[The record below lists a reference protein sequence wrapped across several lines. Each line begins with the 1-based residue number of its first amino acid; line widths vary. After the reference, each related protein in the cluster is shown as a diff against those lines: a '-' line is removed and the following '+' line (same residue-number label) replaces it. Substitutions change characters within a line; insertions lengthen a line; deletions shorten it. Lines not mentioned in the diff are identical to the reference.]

1 MPFGFDIFFK
11 TIERAAHID
20 GFHLGITGANAAH
33 HLEPVHR
40 WHLNIR
46 DHELCRMIEV
56 FRIALE
62 AVKSRENFIATDTQQ
77 KAQRVGNILVIIYD
91 KYAMRI

>member
-1 MPFGFDIFFK
+1 MPFGFDLFFE
-11 TIERAAHID
+11 TLERAAYID
-20 GFHLGITGANAAH
+20 GFHLGIDGANAAH

-46 DHELCRMIEV
+46 DHELRRMIEV

-62 AVKSRENFIATDTQQ
+62 TVKSRENFIAVGTQ
-77 KAQRVGNILVIIYD
+77 
-91 KYAMRI
+91 